1 MRNPIIS
8 PLKEDFLKGPQNQQH
23 HLIQNRTMQ
32 LAVWVVSGSVW
43 QKEEYQ
49 KKLQTLLSH
58 QEENVLS
65 QFTHRPGI
73 MGLAGVLKK
82 TLTQFNVM

>member
-1 MRNPIIS
+1 
-8 PLKEDFLKGPQNQQH
+8 
-23 HLIQNRTMQ
+23 MQ

-43 QKEEYQ
+43 QKKEYQ

-58 QEENVLS
+58 QEENVLC

-73 MGLAGVLKK
+73 MGLAAVLKK
-82 TLTQFNVM
+82 TLT